1 MASFHS
7 DARGV
12 TIPCAECQAGNRI
25 PWSRLH
31 EAPRCGRC
39 KAYLGAIDK
48 PVVLPDEATFTAATG
63 SGSLPVVVDFW
74 AEWCAPCRT
83 LAPTLEA
90 LASDMEGRVVFAKL
104 DTEAVPGPGRALGLR
119 SIPTLALYRGGELL
133 GQQAGA
139 HPAQA
144 IRQWL
149 RAAGGLDG

>member
-1 MASFHS
+1 MATFHS

-12 TIPCAECQAGNRI
+12 LIPCSECEAPNRI
-25 PWSRLH
+25 PWDRVH
-31 EAPRCGRC
+31 EGPRCGRC
-39 KAYLGAIDK
+39 KAYLQGIGQ
-48 PVVLPDEATFTAATG
+48 PVVLPDEETFVAATA
-63 SGSLPVVVDFW
+63 SGSLPLVVDFW
-74 AEWCAPCRT
+74 ADWCAPCRT

-90 LASDMEGRVVFAKL
+90 LAADLEGEVVFAKL

-119 SIPTLALYRGGELL
+119 SIPTLALYRAGELL

-139 HPAQA
+139 HPATT

>member
-1 MASFHS
+1 MATFHS

-12 TIPCAECQAGNRI
+12 TVPCSECEATNRI
-25 PWSRLH
+25 PWDRLH
-31 EAPRCGRC
+31 EGPRCGRC
-39 KAYLGAIDK
+39 KAYLQGIDR
-48 PVVLPDEATFTAATG
+48 PVELPDEAAFAAATA
-63 SGSLPVVVDFW
+63 SGTLPLVVDFW
-74 AEWCAPCRT
+74 AAWCAPCRM

-90 LASDMEGRVVFAKL
+90 LAADLEGQVVFAKL
-104 DTEAVPGPGRALGLR
+104 DTEAVPGPGRTLGLR
-119 SIPTLALYRGGELL
+119 SIPTLALYRSGELL